1 MGPTGLTRILQI
13 HPTRQCN
20 LSCLHCYSSSSPQE
34 HGALA
39 LGLLCEAISD
49 AADEGFN
56 YVSLSGGEPLLYKPL
71 AELLQHAH
79 ACGMRTSVTTNG
91 MLLTERNIKLLQG
104 NVDVLAISIDGM
116 PESHNR
122 IRGSQLAFDT
132 LKARLPL
139 LRSVNLNFG
148 FIFTLTQYNLN
159 ELDWVRDFAIG
170 EGAKLLQIHPLEEVG
185 NAAVMLQGNAPDA
198 TESAYAWL
206 LAQQKSDSG
215 LKVQIDLAFS
225 EAVKQHPELV
235 FASALSKEKN
245 KRFGDLVSPIVIE
258 ADATVSPIQ
267 YGFARRFAIGNLTQA
282 PLRTLLANWQ
292 TQRLPAFHALCCN
305 VYDEIAR
312 APKPFFFDWNN
323 LIGKRAEEAD
333 DSSCLKKSKRLD
345 EDLVHADAE

>member
-1 MGPTGLTRILQI
+1 MGPTGSTRILQI

-79 ACGMRTSVTTNG
+79 ACGMRTSVTSNG

-104 NVDVLAISIDGM
+104 NVDVLAISLDGI

-132 LKARLPL
+132 MKARLPL
-139 LRSVNLNFG
+139 LRSANLNFG

-206 LAQQKSDSG
+206 LAQKKGNND

-225 EAVKQHPELV
+225 ETVKQHPELV
-235 FASALSKEKN
+235 FASALPEEKN

-267 YGFARRFAIGNLTQA
+267 YGFARNFAIGNLTQA
-282 PLRTLLANWQ
+282 PLRMLLKNWQ
-292 TQRLPAFHALCCN
+292 THRLPAFHTLCRN
-305 VYDEIAR
+305 VYDEIAC

-323 LIGKRAEEAD
+323 LIGKRAEEANY
-333 DSSCLKKSKRLD
+333 SYSLEKS
-345 EDLVHADAE
+345 VQPNTAHAHSNQ